1 MNILALGAHP
11 DDIEIGCGGTLL
23 KYTKAGHGVYLM
35 VLTEGA
41 QGGSAKVRRDEQL
54 ASCRILCAKEGF
66 LGGYPDTEVPVTRR
80 AIQQIE
86 DIVKKVD
93 PAFIFVNYFDDT
105 HQDHRHLATCTVTAT
120 RYTRNVLFYET
131 PTTQNFS
138 PTVYVDIDGLLE
150 DKVRS
155 LEAHASQV
163 QKTNVEG
170 LSILEVAGRAERV
183 PVSAGA
189 AAPCRALGAGGIGSG
204 EELVPPSFVCTALW
218 PAVPR
223 PAPPPALGDIEPP
236 TYHPP
241 PRGVARPPPRRTKAV
256 I

>member
-1 MNILALGAHP
+1 M
-11 DDIEIGCGGTLL
+11 
-23 KYTKAGHGVYLM
+23 
-35 VLTEGA
+35 
-41 QGGSAKVRRDEQL
+41 RRDEQL
-54 ASCRILCAKEGF
+54 ASCRILGAKEIF
-66 LGGYPDTEVPVTRR
+66 WGGYQDTEVPVTRQ

-86 DIVKKVD
+86 DVVKKID

-120 RYTRNVLFYET
+120 RYTHNVLFYET

-170 LSILEVAGRAERV
+170 LSILEVARSSAHFRGIQGRVRAAEAF
-183 PVSAGA
+183 VSLRLFINVGA
-189 AAPCRALGAGGIGSG
+189 D
-204 EELVPPSFVCTALW
+204 LV
-218 PAVPR
+218 
-223 PAPPPALGDIEPP
+223 
-236 TYHPP
+236 
-241 PRGVARPPPRRTKAV
+241 
-256 I
+256 